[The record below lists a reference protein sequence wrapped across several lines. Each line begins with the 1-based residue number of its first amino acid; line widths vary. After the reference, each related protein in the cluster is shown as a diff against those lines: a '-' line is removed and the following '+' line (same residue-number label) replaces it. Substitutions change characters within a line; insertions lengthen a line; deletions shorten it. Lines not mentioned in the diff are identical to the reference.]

1 MRCASFISVS
11 RCGCASGASDGAFNR
26 TETFSNCSRVTS
38 SRACT
43 CATVSTLL
51 PTTPTLLTTSTASVA
66 VGTTLTTL
74 TTSLPRVGSSLADAP
89 SGLEPG
95 VVAAIVIGVLLV
107 IFGVAALL
115 GWYVVRQRR
124 QASKSRQDQ
133 LAQPSAAATPK
144 PEEISTKKRHS
155 TKRRDSKTSVTGHA
169 AQYAS
174 PDDAA
179 AATEDV
185 NNVLVGS
192 KIAKK
197 PSHRRVAKGNSG
209 RLYDVVQPEPVQKQH
224 SHRKIAKGNSGRLYD
239 VVEGDGAGHS
249 HSRRAHSHRR
259 VDSSAALKPLPAKQE
274 RVEESSSSN

>member
-1 MRCASFISVS
+1 L
-11 RCGCASGASDGAFNR
+11 
-26 TETFSNCSRVTS
+26 
-38 SRACT
+38 
-43 CATVSTLL
+43 STLR
-51 PTTPTLLTTSTASVA
+51 PTTPTLLTTSTTTVA

-74 TTSLPRVGSSLADAP
+74 TTSLSEVGSSLADAP

-107 IFGVAALL
+107 IFGLAALL
-115 GWYVVRQRR
+115 GWYAVRQRR
-124 QASKSRQDQ
+124 QANKLQQDQ
-133 LAQPSAAATPK
+133 LAKPVAAATPK
-144 PEEISTKKRHS
+144 PEEMSTKKRHS
-155 TKRRDSKTSVTGHA
+155 TKRRESKTSITGHA

-192 KIAKK
+192 KISKK

-239 VVEGDGAGHS
+239 VVQPEPVQKQHSHRKIAKGNSGRLYDVVEGNGAGHS
-249 HSRRAHSHRR
+249 HSRHAHAHSHHR

-274 RVEESSSSN
+274 RVDESSSTSN